1 LPFVIGWPGAVTVNA
16 TWITPVAS
24 KTPVLAFSPVTII
37 VGVGAHV
44 QWGDQNLPVDSIDVV
59 FDDPT
64 AVEPS
69 CWFINGSYNC
79 SFFPATGGGNIAPF
93 FPDTAALTSG
103 DVLAY
108 VGSRMRARTFPI
120 AGTYPYHSR
129 RYPSA
134 HGKVIVEATP

>member
-1 LPFVIGWPGAVTVNA
+1 LPFVIGWPGAVNVHA
-16 TWITPVAS
+16 TWITPVAGT
-24 KTPVLAFSPVTII
+24 TPVLDFSPATII
-37 VGVGAHV
+37 IGVGGHV
-44 QWGDQNLPVDSIDVV
+44 QWMHPNPPVDSIDVV

-69 CWFINGSYNC
+69 CWFLQGSYDC
-79 SFFPATGGGNIAPF
+79 SFFPPTGGGNIAPF
-93 FPDTAALTSG
+93 FPDPGALASG
-103 DVLAY
+103 DYPAY
-108 VGSRMRARTFPI
+108 VGSLVQARTFPV